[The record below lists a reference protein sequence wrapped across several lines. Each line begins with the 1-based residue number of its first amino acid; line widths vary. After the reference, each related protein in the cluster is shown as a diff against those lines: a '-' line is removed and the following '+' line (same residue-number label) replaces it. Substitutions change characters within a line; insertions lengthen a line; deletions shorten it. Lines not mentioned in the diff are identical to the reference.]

1 MFSPSLADIVQ
12 WFVLV
17 FVLLKYFKRFQ
28 NILPDIMIWSML
40 VHYMHLK
47 IWIRNHNCCFS
58 AAFTFLKSLTSLLV
72 NLKRFLTLF
81 WCFCS
86 WLETSKCRLDFY
98 LKRPCRNANQIAVFQ
113 GIICFGSSH
122 HCFRAT
128 QVKEVGNTS
137 SRHSM
142 RNSTLLIW
150 LVQRDW
156 NEQELRVIE
165 QKKEYL

>member
-1 MFSPSLADIVQ
+1 MFIVQ
-12 WFVLV
+12 WLV
-17 FVLLKYFKRFQ
+17 IVVVLLKYFKRFQ
-28 NILPDIMIWSML
+28 NILPEIMIWSML
-40 VHYMHLK
+40 VHYLHLK
-47 IWIRNHNCCFS
+47 IWIRNHNCYFS

-86 WLETSKCRLDFY
+86 WLETSKCQLGIY
-98 LKRPCRNANQIAVFQ
+98 LKRSCRNANEIAAFQ
-113 GIICFGSSH
+113 GIICFESSH

-128 QVKEVGNTS
+128 QVKEVGNMS